1 MSVLLWIILS
11 GFVLALISLVGAL
24 AVVLTRSKFEK
35 IVELLVAFAAGALI
49 AGAFFHLI
57 PEAVK
62 LMGNGLPV
70 YLWIVGGI
78 VGFGILEQ
86 YIHWHHCHLPPGD
99 HKKPFSY
106 LILVADTVHNLIDG
120 LAVGASFIAG
130 TGIGITTTLAVIAHE
145 IPQELGD
152 FGILIHGGWEKSK
165 ALWFN
170 FLSSLTFLLGGLIIY
185 FLRSSTEPAFLL
197 AFAAGSFIYIA
208 AVDIIPEI
216 SRECTPRQKITR
228 YSFFVLGILIFL
240 AIKLILSE

>member
-1 MSVLLWIILS
+1 MTTLLWIILS
-11 GFVLALISLVGAL
+11 GIVMAVISLVGVLALI
-24 AVVLTRSKFEK
+24 LTKSRFEK
-35 IVELLVAFAAGALI
+35 IIEFLVAFAAGALI

-57 PEAVK
+57 PEAVGS
-62 LMGNGLPV
+62 MGNDLPV

-86 YIHWHHCHLPPGD
+86 YIHWHHCHLPPAE

-106 LILVADTVHNLIDG
+106 LILVADTVHNFIDG

-130 TGIGITTTLAVIAHE
+130 TGVGITTTLAVIAHE

-170 FLSSLTFLLGGLIIY
+170 FLSSLTFLIGGLIIY
-185 FLRSSTEPAFLL
+185 FLRSSTDPAFLL

-228 YSFFVLGILIFL
+228 YSFFVLGILVFL
-240 AIKLILSE
+240 IIRLLLSE

>member
-1 MSVLLWIILS
+1 MAV
-11 GFVLALISLVGAL
+11 ISLVGAF
-24 AVVLTRSKFEK
+24 AVILTRSRFEK

-57 PEAVK
+57 PEAVEA
-62 LMGNGLPV
+62 MGNDLPV

-86 YIHWHHCHLPPGD
+86 YIHWHHCHLPPGE

-120 LAVGASFIAG
+120 LAVGASFVAG

-170 FLSSLTFLLGGLIIY
+170 FFSSLTFIVGALIIY
-185 FLRSSTEPAFLL
+185 FLRTRTEPAFLL

-216 SRECTPRQKITR
+216 SRECTPAQKITR
-228 YSFFVLGILIFL
+228 YSFFVLGVLVFL
-240 AIKLILSE
+240 AIKFLLSNQT

>member
-1 MSVLLWIILS
+1 MTTLIWIVLS
-11 GFVLALISLVGAL
+11 GIVLALISLSGAL
-24 AVVLTRSKFEK
+24 VLVLSRTRFEK
-35 IVELLVAFAAGALI
+35 IIEFLVAFAAGALI

-57 PEAVK
+57 PEAVAG
-62 LMGNGLPV
+62 MGNSLPV

-86 YIHWHHCHLPPGD
+86 YIHWHHCHLPVAQ
-99 HKKPFSY
+99 HKEPFSY

-120 LAVGASFIAG
+120 LAVGASFLIG
-130 TGIGITTTLAVIAHE
+130 TGVGIATTLAVVAHE

-165 ALWFN
+165 AIWFN
-170 FLSSLTFLLGGLIIY
+170 FFSSITFLIGALLIY
-185 FLRSSTEPAFLL
+185 FLRMDINPSFLL

-216 SRECTPRQKITR
+216 SRECSPSQKITR
-228 YSFFVLGILIFL
+228 YSFFVLGILVFFIIRL
-240 AIKLILSE
+240 LLSE